1 MNYLIIDKLKE
12 INQLQNIIKSSE
24 LDYEGKSGKKTI
36 FSVNT
41 HYILFLLRDIYNGN
55 LSLKD
60 GDEGQSKLIYFTL
73 L

>member
-41 HYILFLLRDIYNGN
+41 HYILFLLRDVYNGN